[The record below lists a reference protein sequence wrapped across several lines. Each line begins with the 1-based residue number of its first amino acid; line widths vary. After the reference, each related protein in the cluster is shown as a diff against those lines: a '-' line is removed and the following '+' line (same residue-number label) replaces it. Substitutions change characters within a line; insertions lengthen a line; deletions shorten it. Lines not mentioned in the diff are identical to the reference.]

1 MKKLLLRTSSGLCL
15 FISSERNSHVRHA
28 FTTDLK
34 AITQF
39 AKVHKMDSLFPQQR
53 PGETGM
59 RQSEAIIS
67 FKAGKCILSQRQS
80 NGKFTVTPDKRRGT
94 LSLSKSSDGLMNLR
108 WSDRSTGILEDHR
121 SIVPGEVTFKKCRTG
136 RESDRVYLLQFTQ
149 AQQPLMFWMQEKS
162 SEKDLDNASKI
173 NEYAN
178 NPAAADAA
186 VAGTC

>member
-1 MKKLLLRTSSGLCL
+1 
-15 FISSERNSHVRHA
+15 
-28 FTTDLK
+28 
-34 AITQF
+34 
-39 AKVHKMDSLFPQQR
+39 MDSLFPQQR
-53 PGETGM
+53 PGEMGA

-136 RESDRVYLLQFTQ
+136 RENDRVYLLQFTQ

-162 SEKDLDNASKI
+162 SEKDLENASKV

-186 VAGTC
+186 VAGTHLPILFSIERDLHISLFSVANGFISSCRYISMFLLIIV